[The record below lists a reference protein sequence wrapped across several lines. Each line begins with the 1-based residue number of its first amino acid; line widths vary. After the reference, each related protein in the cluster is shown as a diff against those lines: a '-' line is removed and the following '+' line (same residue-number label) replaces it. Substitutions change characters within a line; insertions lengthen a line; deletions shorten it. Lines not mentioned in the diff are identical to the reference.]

1 MRRGVVIAALVAAAF
16 VLIGIIGD
24 ISDGLDAPSEND
36 ATTTPQNAA
45 AAGTIAVMPDVEC
58 MDLQTA
64 QDTIQAAGVF
74 YSRSVDATG
83 EGRIQVQDRNWIVVG
98 QQPSAGAVVGE
109 GEALL
114 SVVKEVEF
122 AGCR

>member
-1 MRRGVVIAALVAAAF
+1 
-16 VLIGIIGD
+16 
-24 ISDGLDAPSEND
+24 
-36 ATTTPQNAA
+36 
-45 AAGTIAVMPDVEC
+45 

-98 QQPSAGAVVGE
+98 QQPSAGTVVGE

-114 SVVKEVEF
+114 SVVKEAEF